1 MYAQELFVH
10 DSSKRQCAERLHAR
24 VVYALRV
31 LVFT

>member
-10 DSSKRQCAERLHAR
+10 DSSKGERAKGIHAC
-24 VVYALRV
+24 VIQTLGV